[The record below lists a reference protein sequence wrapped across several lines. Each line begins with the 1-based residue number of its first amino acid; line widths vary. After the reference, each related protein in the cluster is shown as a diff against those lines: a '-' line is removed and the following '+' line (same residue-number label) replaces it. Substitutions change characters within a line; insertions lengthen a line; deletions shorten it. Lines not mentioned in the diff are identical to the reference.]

1 MSGGACIGCGKA
13 LVKRGAIRCRACF
26 VAHTSKVNDECAP
39 RCGMGCGAK
48 IHREN
53 QTGVCRAC
61 LPAYRA
67 ELRRTGKCKSPKI
80 DRQIR
85 LERRELRER
94 KAERERLRAAL
105 ASAGL
110 YGEALEAARALQDY
124 RSTYSTVAL
133 EAEIVRQ
140 LRVGRR

>member
-26 VAHTSKVNDECAP
+26 VAHTRKVNDERIP

-67 ELRRTGKCKSPKI
+67 ELRRTGKCKLPKS

-85 LERRELRER
+85 LEREER
-94 KAERERLRAAL
+94 KAEEDARRAAAL
-105 ASAGL
+105 ASAGF

-133 EAEIVRQ
+133 EAEIARQ
-140 LRVGRR
+140 LRAGLGR